1 VFKPFHI
8 LVTSGKIQK
17 SVKTAFNMA
26 KEAAK
31 EVKVTEFQARVY
43 ELLSQIPEGRV
54 STYAEMSKALDS
66 SPRAVGG
73 ACRRNPFAPQ
83 VPCHRIIQADGYVGG
98 FKGEWQKAPSGI
110 NQTMKIDI
118 LAKEGVKFDKDGMLL
133 DKSRLWN
140 DFNPSS

>member
-8 LVTSGKIQK
+8 LIISAKIQK
-17 SVKTAFNMA
+17 SVKAAFKMA
-26 KEAAK
+26 KESAK

-54 STYAEMSKALDS
+54 STYAEMSKALQS

-83 VPCHRIIQADGYVGG
+83 VPCHRVIQADGV
-98 FKGEWQKAPSGI
+98 S
-110 NQTMKIDI
+110 
-118 LAKEGVKFDKDGMLL
+118 
-133 DKSRLWN
+133 
-140 DFNPSS
+140 